1 MRPVE
6 LFAPAAFW
14 RLPESERVKLR
25 CGPGRGILER
35 LVPETIYL
43 LTITPACAIH
53 DFMYKIGET
62 DQDKV
67 DADDVFLNNM
77 IRIIEANTTNKQ
89 LMCLR
94 LRRARIYYGAVKF
107 FGGPAFWAG
116 KNKPSEVGLVLA

>member
-94 LRRARIYYGAVKF
+94 LRRARIYYGPSSFLAVLL
-107 FGGPAFWAG
+107 FGPVRTKQANWD
-116 KNKPSEVGLVLA
+116 

>member
-1 MRPVE
+1 MKPVE
-6 LFAPAAFW
+6 LFAPAEYW
-14 RLPESERVKLR
+14 RLPESERAKLR
-25 CGPGRGILER
+25 CGPGRGVLEK
-35 LVPETIYL
+35 LVPETVYL

-89 LMCLR
+89 ILCLR
-94 LRRARIYYGAVKF
+94 LRRVRIYYMAVKF
-107 FGGPAFWAG
+107 FGGPAFWKD
-116 KNKPSEVGLVLA
+116 KNKKSEVGLVLA

>member
-1 MRPVE
+1 MNPVE

-94 LRRARIYYGAVKF
+94 LRRARIYYGPSSFLAVLL
-107 FGGPAFWAG
+107 FGPVRTKQANWD
-116 KNKPSEVGLVLA
+116 